1 MNPYELI
8 NAIHKYK
15 LENILPNISV
25 ALRIFLT
32 IPVTVASAERSF
44 SKLKLVKI
52 FPRRTM
58 LQDRMVSLTRLS
70 IESELAR
77 KIDFSNVIKIFAH
90 QKAKKAMLK
99 Q

>member
-44 SKLKLVKI
+44 SKLKLVK
-52 FPRRTM
+52 FS
-58 LQDRMVSLTRLS
+58 QEHHVTRSYGFLGK
-70 IESELAR
+70 IE
-77 KIDFSNVIKIFAH
+77 H
-90 QKAKKAMLK
+90 
-99 Q
+99 